1 MSIHN
6 FPHYVFS
13 TIFSDFGYLK
23 IVFNN
28 VNFEISSVFQII
40 FFVFT
45 EYEAFLMFSTIT
57 AIDSAHMFD
66 EKEPNT
72 PLKKITSNLMK
83 NAISLTFEYST
94 KRVFYSDIQ
103 KGSINTVFFNG
114 SGHSVLVESEYYTDE
129 GR

>member
-1 MSIHN
+1 MFLIT
-6 FPHYVFS
+6 FA
-13 TIFSDFGYLK
+13 
-23 IVFNN
+23 
-28 VNFEISSVFQII
+28 
-40 FFVFT
+40 FT

-114 SGHSVLVESEYYTDE
+114 SGHSVLVESEYGE
-129 GR
+129 GGGEPV